1 MTIEAPMCLAICM
14 PRRPT
19 PELAPWISTDSPFL
33 RRPAPTSALCMVCT
47 ATGMQ
52 AACS

>member
-14 PRRPT
+14 PKRPT

-47 ATGMQ
+47 ATAMQ